1 MLDKLKQLTKDT
13 AIYGISTMVARFITF
28 LLVPFYTNIFNPDEY
43 GIITNLYAF
52 IGLMNIIYI
61 YGMDAAYMKF
71 AASKENGEEK
81 DIFSTPFISVAL
93 VGMVLGVIILLLYKK
108 ISMLLGIP
116 DHFQHLILYLPLILL
131 IDALAVIPFIKLR
144 LERKAKTFGLFKIL
158 NIIITVLMNIVFIF
172 LLRWDIEA
180 VLISN
185 LIASIVSLL
194 LVFPSIRKSFHFS
207 FNFLLMKRLL
217 KFGLPYLPAGLASM
231 IIQVIDR
238 PIIEH
243 LTNLRTLGIYQAN
256 YKLGIFMML
265 FVNMFQYAWQPFF
278 LQEAKS
284 ENAKE
289 LFAKVLTYFT
299 IAGSTMLVVFSLF
312 IDNIVK
318 FSFFGYSLIGSAY
331 WVGLDIV
338 PVVLFAYLFNG
349 LYVIFTAGIFIKEKS
364 IYVPLI
370 TGAGALVNIL
380 ANLILIPT
388 LGIMGAA
395 LATLASYFVMAAGL
409 YFVNQKIYNIAYENW
424 KMIKIFIVIGVIGFS
439 YFHFLYRNELT
450 IFIKIILLISFLIA
464 LFIFIIDKNEMSF
477 IKSKLG
483 SIKKK

>member
-13 AIYGISTMVARFITF
+13 AIYGISTMAARFITF

-71 AASKENGEEK
+71 AASKENGEER

-93 VGMVLGVIILLLYKK
+93 VGTVLGVIILLMYKK
-108 ISMLLGIP
+108 ISLLLGIP
-116 DHFQHLILYLPLILL
+116 DNFQYLILYLPLILL
-131 IDALAVIPFIKLR
+131 IDALAAIPFIKLR

-158 NIIITVLMNIVFIF
+158 NIIITVLMNVVLIF
-172 LLRWDIEA
+172 LLHWDIEA
-180 VLISN
+180 VLLSN
-185 LIASIVSLL
+185 LTASIVSLL
-194 LVFPSIRKSFHFS
+194 LVFPSIRRSFHFN
-207 FNFLLMKRLL
+207 FNLHLMKRLL

-231 IIQVIDR
+231 IIQVVDR
-238 PIIEH
+238 PIMEH
-243 LTNLRTLGIYQAN
+243 LTNLTTLGIYQAN

-299 IAGSTMLVVFSLF
+299 IASSTMLVIVSLF

-318 FSFFGYSLIGSAY
+318 FNFFGYSLIGSAY

-364 IYVPLI
+364 IYVPII
-370 TGAGALVNIL
+370 TGAGALVNIFT
-380 ANLILIPT
+380 NFILIPIM
-388 LGIMGAA
+388 GIMGAA

-409 YFVNQKIYNIAYENW
+409 YFVNQKIYKIAYENW
-424 KMIKIFIVIGVIGFS
+424 KMIKIFLLIGGIGFS
-439 YFHFLYRNELT
+439 YYHFLYQNELT

-464 LFIFIIDKNEMSF
+464 LSIFIIDKNEMRF
-477 IKSKLG
+477 LKSKLE

>member
-13 AIYGISTMVARFITF
+13 AIYGISTMAARFITF

-71 AASKENGEEK
+71 AASKENGEQG
-81 DIFSTPFISVAL
+81 DIFSTPFISVAM
-93 VGMVLGVIILLLYKK
+93 VGLVLGVIILFMYKK
-108 ISMLLGIP
+108 ISLLLGIP
-116 DHFQHLILYLPLILL
+116 DNFQYLILFLPLILL

-144 LERKAKTFGLFKIL
+144 LERKAKKFGLFKIL
-158 NIIITVLMNIVFIF
+158 NIIITVLMNVVLIF
-172 LLRWDIEA
+172 LLHWDIEA
-180 VLISN
+180 VLLSN

-194 LVFPSIRKSFHFS
+194 LVFPSIRRSFHFS
-207 FNFLLMKRLL
+207 FNFHLMKRLL

-238 PIIEH
+238 PIMEN
-243 LTNLRTLGIYQAN
+243 LTNLTTLGIYQAN

-299 IAGSTMLVVFSLF
+299 IASSTMLVIVSLF

-318 FSFFGYSLIGSAY
+318 FNFFGYSLIGSAY

-364 IYVPLI
+364 IYVPII

-380 ANLILIPT
+380 TNFILIPIM
-388 LGIMGAA
+388 GIMGAA
-395 LATLASYFVMAAGL
+395 LATLASYFVMAVGL
-409 YFVNQKIYNIAYENW
+409 YFVNQKIYKIAYENW
-424 KMIKIFIVIGVIGFS
+424 KMIKIFILIGVIGFS
-439 YFHFLYRNELT
+439 YYHFLYRNELT

-464 LFIFIIDKNEMSF
+464 LFTFIIDKNEMRF
-477 IKSKLG
+477 IKSKLE

>member
-1 MLDKLKQLTKDT
+1 MFDKLKQLTKDT

-71 AASKENGEEK
+71 AASAENGEEE

-93 VGMVLGVIILLLYKK
+93 VGLLLGVIIFFMYKK
-108 ISMLLGIP
+108 ISLLLGIP
-116 DHFQHLILYLPLILL
+116 YNFQHLVLYLPLILL
-131 IDALAVIPFIKLR
+131 VDALAAIPFIKLR
-144 LERKAKTFGLFKIL
+144 LERKAKTFGIFKIL
-158 NIIITVLMNIVFIF
+158 NIIITVLMNVVLIF

-185 LIASIVSLL
+185 LTASIVSLL
-194 LVFPSIRKSFHFS
+194 LVFPSIRRTFRFR
-207 FNFLLMKRLL
+207 FNFLLMKKLL

-238 PIIEH
+238 PIMEH
-243 LTNLRTLGIYQAN
+243 LTDLTTLGIYQAN

-299 IAGSTMLVVFSLF
+299 IASSTMLVIVSLF

-318 FSFFGYSLIGSAY
+318 FNFFGYSLIGSAY

-364 IYVPLI
+364 IYVPII
-370 TGAGALVNIL
+370 TGAGALVNIFT
-380 ANLILIPT
+380 NFILIPIM
-388 LGIMGAA
+388 GIMGAA

-409 YFVNQKIYNIAYENW
+409 YFVNQKIYKIAYENW
-424 KMIKIFIVIGVIGFS
+424 KMIKIFLLIGVIAFF
-439 YFHFLYRNELT
+439 YYDFLYQNELT
-450 IFIKIILLISFLIA
+450 IAIKIILLISFLIA
-464 LFIFIIDKNEMSF
+464 LFIFIIDKNEMRFLKTKLESF
-477 IKSKLG
+477 Y
-483 SIKKK
+483 KK